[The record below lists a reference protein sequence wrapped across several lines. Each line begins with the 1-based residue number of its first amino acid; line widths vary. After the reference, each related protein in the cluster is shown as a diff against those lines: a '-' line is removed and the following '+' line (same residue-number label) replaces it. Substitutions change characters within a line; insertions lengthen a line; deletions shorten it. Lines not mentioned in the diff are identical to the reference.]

1 MSSSSYFRSWMDGPM
16 LDPESNLLND
26 EYARGVGEFMELACQ
41 QPIVLQTRKLKC
53 PCSICRNSHNI
64 RIDLV
69 WGHLSSNGFMPGY
82 KIWFLHGERPEYISS
97 SEPYIVD
104 SVEEPRTEVDYG
116 VGTVE
121 MVNDAYR
128 ENMQSMGQNVD
139 RLEEPNAEACKFFS
153 MLDAAK
159 QPLYEGCREGHSA
172 LSSASRLMTIKTD
185 YNLAEECVDA
195 ITDFVK
201 DILPED
207 NHFPGTYYEIQKLVA
222 GLGLPYQMIDVCEDN
237 CMIYWRE
244 DEDRTRCRFCQKPR
258 YQETSGRVPVPY
270 KRMWYLPITERLKQL
285 YQSERT
291 AGPMRWHAEHRS
303 NGEITHPSDAEAWR
317 HFQSVYPDFAYE
329 PRNVYLG
336 LSTDGF
342 NPFGKHG
349 RQYSLWPVIVTP
361 YNLPPS
367 LCMRREF
374 LFLSILVPGPDH
386 PKRSLDVFLQPLIYE
401 LKMLWDHGATAY
413 DVSTKQN
420 FQMRA
425 ALMWTISDFPAYG
438 MLSGWSTHGRL
449 ACPYCQDNTDAF
461 QLRHGRKTSWFD
473 CHRRF
478 LPARHLYRRSRT
490 LFRKNKQVVDA
501 PPPEVDGNILLEQ
514 LRDFG
519 AERTTDCGGNGHVVV
534 YGAGINH
541 NWYKHSIFWV
551 LPYWKDLLLKHNLDV
566 MHIGKN
572 VFHNLMNTVLNVP
585 GKTKDN
591 LKSRLDLPDICDRD
605 SLHVLENGRCPVPSF
620 RLDTRMKEAFFHWIT
635 HNIKFPDEYASNL
648 RNCVD
653 MAEGK
658 FTGMKSHDCHVVM
671 QRLLPF
677 AFEHLLPSN
686 VHQAIA
692 GVGAFFRDLCSRT
705 LTVDG
710 IRNLEENI
718 PMILC
723 NLEKIFPPS
732 FFDVMEHLPI
742 HLPREAKLGGPVQ
755 YRWMYP
761 FERYMFHLKK
771 KVKNLSKVEGS
782 IVAQSINEE
791 ASNFAEF
798 YFPAQVRTKRRRP
811 TRHDDGGEVASYSVY
826 VPNLFTQ
833 VGRLSGTRKN
843 RQLSQQEYTHL
854 HMYILTNCEDIME
867 YKRIYMALIR
877 SYYPTYTEEQLDE
890 HKQRDFA
897 PWLKYYVNDENEK
910 GQTFPTWLVELVNGS
925 NYIATS
931 CPGYCTRGYA
941 FRIHEEGS
949 RRKTTDSGI
958 SSHTSDVV
966 YYGVLREILEVRYP
980 GIVDQFGVTSVNIRR
995 RLVKYDPFI
1004 LASQADQVCYIR
1016 HPRVSNTR
1024 DRWVTVT
1031 QIYRVADHDPLQ
1043 PSGVGYMAP
1052 VEHSFDVDLVVDFSQ
1067 FTDDR
1072 VDLESEDEI
1081 GEFDGDDSLSFF

>member
-1 MSSSSYFRSWMDGPM
+1 
-16 LDPESNLLND
+16 
-26 EYARGVGEFMELACQ
+26 
-41 QPIVLQTRKLKC
+41 
-53 PCSICRNSHNI
+53 
-64 RIDLV
+64 
-69 WGHLSSNGFMPGY
+69 MPGY
-82 KIWFLHGERPEYISS
+82 KIWFLHGERPEYNSS

-104 SVEEPRTEVDYG
+104 SVEEPRTKVDYG

-139 RLEEPNAEACKFFS
+139 RLDEPNAEAHKFFF

-159 QPLYEGCREGHSA
+159 QPLYGGCREGHSA
-172 LSSASRLMTIKTD
+172 LSSVSRLMTIKTD

-201 DILPED
+201 DLLPVD
-207 NHFPGTYYEIQKLVA
+207 NHFPGTYYEIQKLVS
-222 GLGLPYQMIDVCEDN
+222 GLGLPYQMID
-237 CMIYWRE
+237 
-244 DEDRTRCRFCQKPR
+244 
-258 YQETSGRVPVPY
+258 
-270 KRMWYLPITERLKQL
+270 
-285 YQSERT
+285 T
-291 AGPMRWHAEHRS
+291 AGPMRWHAEHNS

-329 PRNVYLG
+329 PQNVYLG

-361 YNLPPS
+361 YNLPPF

-374 LFLSILVPGPDH
+374 LFLSILVPGPNH
-386 PKRSLDVFLQPLIYE
+386 PKRSLDVFLQPLIHE
-401 LKMLWDHGATAY
+401 LKMLWDHCATAY
-413 DVSTKQN
+413 NVSTKQN

-425 ALMWTISDFPAYG
+425 ELMWMISDFPAYG
-438 MLSGWSTHGRL
+438 MLSGWTTHGRL

-461 QLRHGRKTSWFD
+461 HLRHGRKTSWFD

-478 LPARHLYRRSRT
+478 LPARHPYRRSRT
-490 LFRKNKQVVDA
+490 LFRKNKQVVDP
-501 PPPEVDGNILLEQ
+501 PPPEVDRHILLEQ

-566 MHIGKN
+566 MHVEKN
-572 VFHNLMNTVLNVP
+572 VFDNLMNTVLNVP

-605 SLHVLENGRCPVPSF
+605 PLHVLENGRCPVPTF
-620 RLDTRMKEAFFHWIT
+620 RLDTHKKEAFFNWIT
-635 HNIKFPDEYASNL
+635 HDIKLPDGYASNL

-692 GVGAFFRDLCSRT
+692 G
-705 LTVDG
+705 
-710 IRNLEENI
+710 
-718 PMILC
+718 
-723 NLEKIFPPS
+723 
-732 FFDVMEHLPI
+732 
-742 HLPREAKLGGPVQ
+742 
-755 YRWMYP
+755 
-761 FERYMFHLKK
+761 
-771 KVKNLSKVEGS
+771 
-782 IVAQSINEE
+782 
-791 ASNFAEF
+791 
-798 YFPAQVRTKRRRP
+798 
-811 TRHDDGGEVASYSVY
+811 
-826 VPNLFTQ
+826 
-833 VGRLSGTRKN
+833 RLSGTRKN

-854 HMYILTNCEDIME
+854 HMYILTKCEDFME
-867 YKRIYMALIR
+867 YERFYMALIR
-877 SYYPTYTEEQLDE
+877 SYYLTYTEEQLDE

-897 PWLKYYVNDENEK
+897 PWLKYYVNDESEK
-910 GQTFPTWLVELVNGS
+910 GQTFPSWLVEIVNGP

-949 RRKTTDSGI
+949 RQRTTDSGI
-958 SSHTSDVV
+958 SYHTSDVV
-966 YYGVLREILEVRYP
+966 YYGVLREILEVCYP
-980 GIVDQFGVTSVNIRR
+980 GMLNLRCVVFLCDWYDPYIDRGVRVDQFGVTSVNIRR
-995 RLVKYDPFI
+995 RLVKYDSFI
-1004 LASQADQVCYIR
+1004 LASQAD
-1016 HPRVSNTR
+1016 
-1024 DRWVTVT
+1024 
-1031 QIYRVADHDPLQ
+1031 
-1043 PSGVGYMAP
+1043 
-1052 VEHSFDVDLVVDFSQ
+1052 
-1067 FTDDR
+1067 
-1072 VDLESEDEI
+1072 
-1081 GEFDGDDSLSFF
+1081 